1 MSEHFRRR
9 ESSASTSSGGASLAR
24 TSARLDSN
32 PASKG
37 AAADSGL
44 SLQRCFEFS
53 GPLSPS
59 SKTAENCPSEDST
72 SSSGIL
78 PSSGMMRNGIVLP
91 LPTSAHR
98 TSGEGFL
105 LWPTPT
111 ASDAIRAR
119 LPLYSLA
126 KMYWRKKAGH
136 RKNHHGSSILGETL
150 AARFGLRQAPGFTEW
165 MMGVPPEW
173 TNVDCSHWETPLF
186 HRSPNGSVKRFSSIR
201 KRYG

>member
-1 MSEHFRRR
+1 MSEISGRRR
-9 ESSASTSSGGASLAR
+9 IVELTSSGGASLAR
-24 TSARLDSN
+24 TSARPDSS

-44 SLQRCFEFS
+44 SLQGCFEFS

-136 RKNHHGSSILGETL
+136 RKNHHGSSVLGETL

-165 MMGVPPEW
+165 MMGLPVGW
-173 TNVDCSHWETPLF
+173 TCIDCGHWETPLF
-186 HRSPNGSVKRFSSIR
+186 HKSPNGSVKSFACIR
-201 KRYG
+201 KRWG